1 MRRSQVRFL
10 SAPPSLRSWFYAKE
24 GHTFVVSE
32 LRNAGHIGLFFRSA
46 YLTPVGPSPNRGPW
60 PRAGQFHRPRSLV
73 MGSGAQTPDWVD
85 GAIPE
90 YFPAS
95 QFLPAH
101 LVTAALPAIVVWREG
116 LAVLQQPNPPERVA
130 RSRSIGPIPRV
141 ASRKSHIAPSHRES

>member
-32 LRNAGHIGLFFRSA
+32 LRMAGHIGLFFRSA

-101 LVTAALPAIVVWREG
+101 LSREDNPMLGVDASDQLTKKEYRSG
-116 LAVLQQPNPPERVA
+116 LFVFIILLM
-130 RSRSIGPIPRV
+130 PRV
-141 ASRKSHIAPSHRES
+141 RPAKLKLRNRTH